1 MTTNWNYT
9 ELKKNPKKMS
19 QKIFIK
25 TFGCQ
30 MNEYDSNRIF
40 DLVKKIG
47 FKKTENYESA
57 SCYLLNTCHIRDKA
71 KEKVYHEI
79 GRVKKI
85 FRSKKKPL
93 VIIAGCVAQAE
104 NDEMLKREPYIDL
117 VIGPQ
122 SYHKINDTI
131 LDYIKKKKKVEETEF
146 DPISKFNYLSKI
158 KNDAGK
164 VSSFLTIQE
173 GCDKFCHFCVVPFT
187 RGPEYSRPFNQI
199 INEAKYLVDNGTKE
213 IILLGQNVNAY
224 NNENYK
230 LSDLLLEVE
239 KIPGLERIRYTT
251 SHPKDMTED
260 LIDFYK
266 YTKKLMPL
274 VHLPVQSGSNRI
286 LRLMNRKHSI
296 DQYLKIFDKLKEI
309 NSNIEFSS
317 DFIIGYPGEE
327 EKDFLDSLNL
337 IKRIK
342 FINSYSFIFS
352 PRPGTVA
359 AELELVDKKTSIERL
374 EKIQN
379 LLYENQIKMN
389 NSFENR
395 NLNVLVE
402 NLTEEKTQ
410 VFGRSEH
417 MTSVVFDGNKS
428 DIGKVIQVRIKK
440 SNRSTL
446 FGEKIN
452 STNQKVA

>member
-1 MTTNWNYT
+1 MGS
-9 ELKKNPKKMS
+9 KKNPNNMN

-40 DLVKKIG
+40 DSVKKIG
-47 FKKTENYESA
+47 FKKTETYEDA
-57 SCYLLNTCHIRDKA
+57 DCYLLNTCHIRDKA

-85 FRSKKKPL
+85 FRSKEKPL
-93 VIIAGCVAQAE
+93 VIITGCVAQAE
-104 NDEMLKREPYIDL
+104 NQEMLKREPYIDI

-131 LDYIKKKKKVEETEF
+131 LAHMEKNKRVEETEF
-146 DPISKFNYLSKI
+146 DPISKFKYLSKI
-158 KNDAGK
+158 KNDSEK

-187 RGPEYSRPFNQI
+187 RGPEYSRPFKQI
-199 INEAKYLVDNGTKE
+199 LDEAKYLAESGTKE

-224 NNENYK
+224 NNEGYR
-230 LSDLLLEVE
+230 LSNLLLEIEKLSGVE
-239 KIPGLERIRYTT
+239 RVRYTT

-260 LIDFYK
+260 LIEVYK
-266 YTKKLMPL
+266 FSKKLMPL
-274 VHLPVQSGSNRI
+274 VHLPVQSGSNKI
-286 LRLMNRKHSI
+286 LDLMNRKHTI
-296 DQYLKIFDKLKEI
+296 NDYLRIFDKLKEI
-309 NSNIEFSS
+309 NSKIEFSS

-327 EKDFLDSLNL
+327 KQDFEDTLKL
-337 IKRIK
+337 IQRIN

-359 AELELVDKKTSIERL
+359 ADLKLIDKKISMERL
-374 EKIQN
+374 EKIQAQ
-379 LLYENQIKMN
+379 LFENQTIMN
-389 NSFENR
+389 KSLEN
-395 NLNVLVE
+395 NTLNVLVE
-402 NLTEEKTQ
+402 NLTDDKKQT
-410 VFGRSEH
+410 FGRSEY
-417 MTSVVFDGNKS
+417 MTPVIFNGKKS
-428 DIGKVIQVRIKK
+428 DIGKIVPVRIKQ

-446 FGEKIN
+446 FGEKNDIA
-452 STNQKVA
+452 NQKVA

>member
-1 MTTNWNYT
+1 MA
-9 ELKKNPKKMS
+9 

-30 MNEYDSNRIF
+30 MNEYDSNRIY
-40 DLVKKIG
+40 DSVKKIG
-47 FKKTENYESA
+47 FQKTENYDDA
-57 SCYLLNTCHIRDKA
+57 NCYLLNTCHIRDKA

-85 FRSKKKPL
+85 FRSKQKPL

-104 NDEMLKREPYIDL
+104 NQEMLKREPYIDL

-131 LDYIKKKKKVEETEF
+131 LNHIEKKKKIEETEF
-146 DPISKFNYLSKI
+146 DAISKFEYLQKI
-158 KNDAGK
+158 KNESKG

-173 GCDKFCHFCVVPFT
+173 GCDKFCHFCVVPYT
-187 RGPEYSRPFNQI
+187 RGPEYSRPFKQI
-199 INEAKYLVDNGTKE
+199 IDEAKNLVDNGAQE

-224 NNENYK
+224 SNEEYR
-230 LSDLLLEVE
+230 LSNLILEIE
-239 KIPGLERIRYTT
+239 KFSEIKRIRYTT
-251 SHPKDMTED
+251 SHPRDMSDD
-260 LIDFYK
+260 LIEVYK
-266 YTKKLMPL
+266 NSKKLMPL
-274 VHLPVQSGSNRI
+274 VHLPVQSGSNKI
-286 LRLMNRKHSI
+286 LDLMNRKHSI
-296 DQYLKIFDKLKEI
+296 SDYYKIYDKLKEI

-327 EKDFLDSLNL
+327 EKDFQDTLQL

-359 AELELVDKKTSIERL
+359 ADLKLIDKKISIERL
-374 EKIQN
+374 EVIQN
-379 LLYENQIKMN
+379 LLFENQTNMN
-389 NSFENR
+389 KSLENKTI
-395 NLNVLVE
+395 NVLVE
-402 NLTEEKTQ
+402 NLTDDKTQ
-410 VFGRSEH
+410 VFGRSEY
-417 MTSVVFDGNKS
+417 MTSVIFNGKKE
-428 DIGKVIQVRIKK
+428 DIGKIMSVKINK

-446 FGEKIN
+446 FGELIVN
-452 STNQKVA
+452 SNQKVA